1 MTSPF
6 LVYRMIHI
14 SNLEYI
20 LQQGR
25 VVCPS
30 HTNSDPGYTQIGN
43 NDIIAARSRKAIPSF
58 GTKTFRDSIGFYF
71 GYPSIMLLNI
81 KTGYGVPKIPQK
93 EIIYLT
99 FDISAIAKHG
109 YEFFYTDGQANK
121 IPTTRVFN
129 NLSDIGEVDLEIA
142 YTRNFSSKYT
152 TMNPD
157 LIRRKHAEFHIFGE
171 LDVSHLAEIV
181 VFDSKQLNV
190 VNKWVSK
197 YDSKITARADNK
209 YYY

>member
-1 MTSPF
+1 
-6 LVYRMIHI
+6 MIHI

-20 LQQGR
+20 LQQGK

-30 HTNSDPGYTQIGN
+30 HAIRDPDYTPIGN
-43 NDIIAARSRKAIPSF
+43 NDIITARSRKAIPSF
-58 GTKTFRDSIGFYF
+58 ESMTFRDSIGFYF

-99 FDISAIAKHG
+99 YDISAIAKHE

-121 IPTTRVFN
+121 IPTTRIFTDLVD
-129 NLSDIGEVDLEIA
+129 LEEVDLEIA
-142 YTRNFSSKYT
+142 HTRDFSSEFT
-152 TMNPD
+152 TKNPD
-157 LIRRKHAEFHIFGE
+157 LKRRKHAEFHIFGE
-171 LDVSHLAEIV
+171 LKVSHLAEIV
-181 VFDSKQLNV
+181 VYDSQQLSV
-190 VNKWVSK
+190 VNELISK
-197 YDSKITARADNK
+197 YGSMIIARSDNK